1 MTFKLSLTELFWHAT
16 IPNLQQTAD
25 RVARGAGS
33 AFRVVAGTES
43 LDSAIKNF
51 NSDIEPQPIDGD
63 QLKADS
69 SETRS
74 ARSGDL
80 SSVNTFDC
88 ETLWLRTICCFS
100 YLSRTR
106 LKHFTLSF
114 SLFWWFLMVCRCIN
128 YSCTNLSLSQ
138 NKFILLSDCTTFKW
152 AQKIFLIFFSQ
163 AINIIYC
170 LWLDTIASA
179 KTRLEKGWIFQMSTF
194 DQKNQI
200 FSHTT
205 FCRILQLK
213 VKSCKLT
220 SAKNCKAI
228 DRRVCYWRSD

>member
-1 MTFKLSLTELFWHAT
+1 MTLKLSLTELFWHET

-88 ETLWLRTICCFS
+88 ETLMT
-100 YLSRTR
+100 
-106 LKHFTLSF
+106 
-114 SLFWWFLMVCRCIN
+114 
-128 YSCTNLSLSQ
+128 
-138 NKFILLSDCTTFKW
+138 
-152 AQKIFLIFFSQ
+152 
-163 AINIIYC
+163 
-170 LWLDTIASA
+170 
-179 KTRLEKGWIFQMSTF
+179 
-194 DQKNQI
+194 
-200 FSHTT
+200 
-205 FCRILQLK
+205 
-213 VKSCKLT
+213 
-220 SAKNCKAI
+220 
-228 DRRVCYWRSD
+228 